1 MIFLDANIFVRHLVR
16 PLTPQ
21 DQTYEQRAAALFDLV
36 DSGAIEATTSEAT
49 LAEVAYILTS
59 PRHYGTSRETA
70 ADGLKALIRPPACR
84 MPNKDVSLFAL
95 DIWVDHPRLSFPDS
109 LAAAYSMMRGYEVAT
124 FDAALSRTSGV
135 NNYAFG

>member
-16 PLTPQ
+16 PSTSQ
-21 DQTYEQRAAALFDLV
+21 DQTYQQRAAALFDLV
-36 DSGAIEATTSEAT
+36 DAGTTEVTTSEAT

-70 ADGLKALIRPPACR
+70 ADGLKALLRPPACR
-84 MPNKDVSLFAL
+84 MPSKDMSLLAL
-95 DIWVDHPRLSFPDS
+95 DIWVDHPKLSFPDA
-109 LAAAYSMMRGYEVAT
+109 LAAAYSMVRGYELAT

-135 NNYAFG
+135 SNYVFN